1 MRKKRKL
8 RVKKYYNGGAT
19 DTGDMGSEA
28 ANVASTA
35 AGAAS
40 VGAGNSGPTDPG
52 IAKDSI
58 TSLAGN
64 YAARAS
70 VLGLGNVVPG
80 ATAYNAIGAM
90 RDTAIGRQAMGM
102 APTIAFGSS
111 NASGEQQEE
120 SRECPSGQVLE
131 NGNCVMKKLSNGGTV
146 SLEKKLQ
153 LNYYKD
159 LL

>member
-1 MRKKRKL
+1 MSKKRKL
-8 RVKKYYNGGAT
+8 RVKKYYNGGST

-28 ANVASTA
+28 ANAASTA

-40 VGAGNSGPTDPG
+40 VGAGSSGPTDPG
-52 IAKDSI
+52 IATDSI

-64 YAARAS
+64 FAARAS
-70 VLGLGNVVPG
+70 ALGMRNALPG
-80 ATAYNAIGAM
+80 AQAYNAIGAM
-90 RDTAIGRQAMGM
+90 RDTAIGRRAMGM
-102 APTIAFGSS
+102 APAITSRFT
-111 NASGEQQEE
+111 NASGDQQEE
-120 SRECPSGQVLE
+120 PKECPSGQVLE

-146 SLEKKLQ
+146 SLEKKSQ